1 MAQQADST
9 PSLPEASV
17 VDAEALHALRA
28 VQRMLVQGGDGGQ
41 TPLVGGTI
49 AASGLAAA
57 RTEAA
62 KGAWAPEEE
71 ALPPAAAPDA
81 PPVSWAPPEGPRAEA
96 AQPSWPGP
104 AMEAAPPPLPPAR
117 PMTIAAVAGA
127 SLSFVDAAAAK
138 APPPP
143 PALVPQPVPQQPVAV
158 PEGPAPSLV
167 PLAHSPRAAA
177 EQSLADAPPHAT
189 AVDLPALPQASP
201 GLPPPRPDAIEPPV
215 ATEPPVVARQEPGTS
230 PAEPHLAE
238 PSVAPPAEP
247 GRPLDQAKPAEPP
260 VVMAEG
266 PGAPPDD
273 PEPAQPAVVAPAE
286 PGALPA
292 VAEPVQPPMMAPD
305 DAGMPPAETGPTAP
319 PAVPEE
325 PAMPPAEPEPAHPPV
340 APEEPA
346 MPPAEPEPTGPV
358 VPPEAPEP
366 QPPEPQPPEPEL
378 PEPEPP
384 VVVPQEPVTP
394 PAPEP
399 LDPPSPVAQAPLV
412 AASAAEGWED
422 AEIALHLSATLQD
435 LDGSETLSVSI
446 LGLPDGAAL
455 SAGTRQ
461 GDGSWLVSPADLS
474 GLRLL
479 PPADFSGTLDLV
491 LRATAREAR
500 GDAASSEARFEVKVA
515 PVVDG
520 AVLAGLAAGNED
532 QWITL
537 EVSFGASADASEA
550 WDSRVLVHGLPP
562 GAVLSQGEELGGGSW
577 AVDRAALA
585 AGQVAIRPPA
595 DSDASI
601 ALRLEAVLRDSQGGV
616 AETTVG
622 AELQVQVAGTADA
635 PRVMALAA
643 AGREDGAIALH
654 LSAALQDLD
663 GSETLSVSILGLPD
677 GTALSAG
684 TRQGDGSWLV
694 SPADLSGLRL
704 LPPADFSGTLDLA
717 LRATAREARG
727 DAASSEARFP
737 VTVAPVA
744 DPASLAAAGEGEE
757 DGWIPLGGSLALGDT
772 DGSERFGE
780 TLVVRGMPAGAML
793 SQGREV
799 APGQWEVPLA
809 AFQAGLLAVRPPPNS
824 DADLHLVLSVTV
836 IDTAGTLEDRR
847 DTAAEMT
854 VVVRAVADAPLVTV
868 ADLQG
873 REDTVLRLAG
883 LGGALRDTDGSETLS
898 FLLSGL
904 PSGAS
909 LSAGKRQ
916 ADGGWLLTPAQL
928 AGVSMTPPAQ
938 FSGRFTLTLTA
949 IATEGADGR
958 PSARSAAEFT
968 VSLDPVADAGSIA
981 GRVTGKED
989 AAIALRPTFSTP
1001 DADGS
1006 ESWSTVSRVSGLPS
1020 GAKLSQ
1026 GTEVAPGTWDVSTA
1040 ELRAGRVSVTP
1051 PANSDADFT
1060 LTITATLSDSGNG
1073 KTVSRGI
1080 TGSYAVVVTAV
1091 ADAPAAAAVDVTGFE
1106 DQSIPLALSA
1116 ALRDTDGS
1124 ESLSLFILGVPAG
1137 ATLSR
1142 GSRAADGS
1150 WTVSPADLPGLSLTP
1165 PRDFSGSIA
1174 LTLRAVAAD
1183 RDNSSAATNVAFTV
1197 QVQGVADA
1205 PVLRTGPAGG
1215 DEDTAI
1221 ALHASALTTDR
1232 DGSERILAFRL
1243 ADVPEGAVVRAGGA
1257 MLARQADGSVLVAP
1271 GAINSLSITPPA
1283 QSGRGF
1289 TLRISAISAE
1299 PNGSRAE
1306 SPPVDLPVFVHAV
1319 ADAPVIGG
1327 NGGQGREDSPVPL
1340 DLAIGL
1346 VDGDGSETLFVMVSG
1361 LPAGARLSA
1370 GTFRGDGAWS
1380 LTAQEARHVLLLP
1393 PADFAGTIAL
1403 TVTAVAQEGDGG
1415 SQARSIAVLPVHVA
1429 GVVDRPAVGGLDGHS
1444 GDWGRRAG
1452 QEDQPIALRLDP
1464 GLADRDGSEHV
1475 VGTVTLGGVPAGA
1488 VLRLADGTVVAAD
1501 ADGLHRLDAARMG
1514 GVTLTMPPDSDAA
1527 ATLSIR
1533 MVVEDAGGTQQ
1544 EIGGTLVV
1552 DPAAVAD
1559 APVLVVQDLAAP
1571 GHAAADPAAGWVPLP
1586 VEAALVDTDG
1596 SESLWVWLRDVPQG
1610 FTLSAGRP
1618 AGAETWLVPAA
1629 ALEGLLIRPPAGF
1642 TGVVTLRVEAM
1653 AVEREGSQASTGG
1666 LLRLTVTADA
1676 SGGGTGP
1683 GTPAGDPP
1691 SGDPPPGEPTP
1702 GGLPPGDSSP
1712 GSSSPGGS
1720 SPAGTPPLL
1729 LAEAAP
1735 GLEDTA
1741 IALRVSLAGGAGDGG
1756 GEVLGLRVEGV
1767 PEGAR
1772 LSAGLRDP
1780 ATGAWIV
1787 APDQLAGLALVPP
1800 TDFSGGIHLT
1810 LRALAVQPDGTTL
1823 STTQALDVLV
1833 AAVADAAVIA
1843 AAPAAGL
1850 EDAPVALNLRIAP
1863 ADADGSESLV
1873 SVLLSGL
1880 PAGARIAPGAGITDH
1895 GDGTWS
1901 VEPAHLAEVMLL
1913 PPAHVSGDVRLTVVA
1928 TTMEA
1933 TGFTRVTAQD
1943 VAVSLAPV
1951 PQAPLV
1957 TAADAAGLEDQP
1969 IALGLS
1975 AALADRDGS
1984 ESLSLVL
1991 EGLPQGSR
1999 LSAGVN
2005 NGDGSW
2011 TLTPAQLNG
2020 LTLTPPR
2027 NWSGGMALT
2036 LVGHAMEGAD
2046 GAAATSRA
2054 GFRVEVGG
2062 VVDQPM
2068 IEVPATAAGDED
2080 GVLRLDLRA
2089 ALGDGDG
2096 SESLL
2101 LRISGAPAGSHFTAG
2116 TENADG
2122 SWTIPGA
2129 ALPGLGFRP
2138 PQDYAGTLR
2147 LGIAAVA
2154 VEAGGGTASTAPIE
2168 MSVTIRPV
2176 TDAPLLALADAAGME
2191 DMPLALSLF
2200 AAAGDV
2206 DGSENLLRVVV
2217 QGLPAGATLSA
2228 GSHAA
2233 DGSWVLRPGELAG
2246 LTLRP
2251 PAHFSGALHLAVTAV
2266 AAEATTGAEASTTGT
2281 LTLQVAPAADAPV
2294 LTVADA
2300 AGTEDHALALSL
2312 AAALKDTDGSERLL
2326 DLRVAGLPEGFTLS
2340 AGRAAA
2346 DGSWSVPAESLPGL
2360 RLLPAADWNGTLHLT
2375 VTATSEETANGA
2387 RASTTHELSV
2397 SIAAVND
2404 APVLV
2409 LTPAAQAGHA
2419 GAQEAAML
2427 GGVHVADADSAQL
2440 GGAVVTLAGA
2450 QGGDS
2455 LVFEGYALHV
2465 AEGRIMVGDT
2475 GIEVVKGGYD
2485 AASGRISLQGAAA
2498 PETYA
2503 AVLQSLVLE
2512 NAGPGGLAAGNRLVS
2527 VVVRDQ
2533 EGAEALQHSV
2543 TLAVE
2548 PPPAPQPPAAAASL
2562 PAGTNG
2568 AAVEASV
2575 LMAQE
2580 VYGADHAAG
2589 LAWTEQAR
2597 DSNPAPSSGH
2607 WTETGLP
2614 ADGHAEIL
2622 GAGAVTDHL
2631 PALPAED
2638 AATLHGLAERPHWF

>member
-9 PSLPEASV
+9 PSLPEVSV
-17 VDAEALHALRA
+17 VDAEALRALRA
-28 VQRMLVQGGDGGQ
+28 VQRMLVQGGDGAQ
-41 TPLVGGTI
+41 ASLVGGTI

-62 KGAWAPEEE
+62 KGTMAAEE
-71 ALPPAAAPDA
+71 ALPPPAFPDA
-81 PPVSWAPPEGPRAEA
+81 PPAPWTPLAEGPRVEA
-96 AQPSWPGP
+96 AQPSWPESL
-104 AMEAAPPPLPPAR
+104 AEAAPPPLPPAR

-127 SLSFVDAAAAK
+127 SLSFVDADAAK
-138 APPPP
+138 AP
-143 PALVPQPVPQQPVAV
+143 PALVPQPVPV
-158 PEGPAPSLV
+158 PDGPAPALV
-167 PLAHSPRAAA
+167 PLAHPPRAAA
-177 EQSLADAPPHAT
+177 EPPADTPAGTA
-189 AVDLPALPQASP
+189 AVDLPASPEASP
-201 GLPPPRPDAIEPPV
+201 GVPPAQPDA
-215 ATEPPVVARQEPGTS
+215 AAPPVVARE
-230 PAEPHLAE
+230 E
-238 PSVAPPAEP
+238 
-247 GRPLDQAKPAEPP
+247 
-260 VVMAEG
+260 
-266 PGAPPDD
+266 PGAPPE
-273 PEPAQPAVVAPAE
+273 PEPPVVAPAE
-286 PGALPA
+286 PGT
-292 VAEPVQPPMMAPD
+292 
-305 DAGMPPAETGPTAP
+305 PPAAP
-319 PAVPEE
+319 ELPEPPVVPEE
-325 PAMPPAEPEPAHPPV
+325 PGLPPVAAEPPVVGPLEPGPPPAEVGPMEPPVVVPEEPSVPPEPEPAEPVPAEPPMVPEAPDAPHAEPEPS
-340 APEEPA
+340 E
-346 MPPAEPEPTGPV
+346 PV
-358 VPPEAPEP
+358 VTPEAPSLPPPEPEAPEP
-366 QPPEPQPPEPEL
+366 ETPQPET

-384 VVVPQEPVTP
+384 VEVPQEPATP
-394 PAPEP
+394 AAPEP
-399 LDPPSPVAQAPLV
+399 PDPPSPVAQAPLV

-422 AEIALHLSATLQD
+422 AEIVLHLSATLQD

-446 LGLPDGAAL
+446 LGLPDGATL

-461 GDGSWLVSPADLS
+461 ADGSWLVSGADLS
-474 GLRLL
+474 GLRLM
-479 PPADFSGTLDLV
+479 PFADFSGTLDLT
-491 LRATAREAR
+491 LRATAREAQ

-537 EVSFGASADASEA
+537 EVSFGASPDASEA
-550 WDSRVLVHGLPP
+550 WDSQVLVHGLPP
-562 GAVLSQGEELGGGSW
+562 GAVLSQGEDLGGGSW
-577 AVDRAALA
+577 AVDQAALA

-595 DSDASI
+595 DSDAAI
-601 ALRLEAVLRDSQGGV
+601 ALRLEAVLRDSQGGI

-622 AELQVQVAGTADA
+622 AALQVQVAGIADA
-635 PRVMALAA
+635 PQVTAMAA
-643 AGREDGAIALH
+643 AGREDGAIALR
-654 LSAALQDLD
+654 LSAVLQDLD

-677 GTALSAG
+677 GATLSAG
-684 TRQGDGSWLV
+684 TRQADGSWLV
-694 SPADLSGLRL
+694 SGADLFGLRL
-704 LPPADFSGTLDLA
+704 MPSADFSGTLDLT
-717 LRATAREARG
+717 LRATAREAQG
-727 DAASSEARFP
+727 DAASSEARFT

-744 DPASLAAAGEGEE
+744 DPARLAAAGEGQE
-757 DGWIPLGGSLALGDT
+757 DGWIALGGSLALRDI

-780 TLVVRGMPAGAML
+780 TLVVRGMPAGAVL

-809 AFQAGLLAVRPPPNS
+809 AFQAGALAVRPPPNS
-824 DADLHLVLSVTV
+824 DADLHLVFSVTV

-847 DTAAEMT
+847 DTAAEVT

-873 REDTVLRLAG
+873 QEDTALRLAG

-909 LSAGKRQ
+909 LNAGVRQ
-916 ADGGWLLTPAQL
+916 ADGSWLLMPAQV

-958 PSARSAAEFT
+958 PSARSAADFT

-989 AAIALRPTFSTP
+989 TAIVLRPTFSTP

-1006 ESWSTVSRVSGLPS
+1006 ESWSTFSRVSGLPS
-1020 GAKLSQ
+1020 GAVLNQ

-1051 PANSDADFT
+1051 PSNSDADFT

-1091 ADAPAAAAVDVTGFE
+1091 ADAPAAAAVDVSGFE
-1106 DQSIPLALSA
+1106 DQPVPLSLLA
-1116 ALRDTDGS
+1116 ALRDMDGS
-1124 ESLSLFILGVPAG
+1124 ESLSLFILGMPAG

-1150 WTVSPADLPGLSLTP
+1150 WAVSPADLPGLSLTP

-1183 RDNSSAATNVAFTV
+1183 RDNSSATTNVAFTV

-1205 PVLRTGPAGG
+1205 PMLRTGPVGG

-1257 MLARQADGSVLVAP
+1257 VLARQADGSVLVAP
-1271 GAINSLSITPPA
+1271 GAMDSLSITPPA
-1283 QSGRGF
+1283 QSDRGF

-1299 PNGSRAE
+1299 PNGSQAE

-1319 ADAPVIGG
+1319 ADAPVIAGS
-1327 NGGQGREDSPVPL
+1327 GGQGREDSPVPL
-1340 DLAIGL
+1340 DLSIGL

-1380 LTAQEARHVLLLP
+1380 LTAEEARHVSLLP

-1403 TVTAVAQEGDGG
+1403 TVTAVAQEGNGG
-1415 SQARSIAVLPVHVA
+1415 PQARSVAVLPVHVA
-1429 GVVDRPAVGGLDGHS
+1429 GVVDRPAVGGLGGHS

-1501 ADGLHRLDAARMG
+1501 ADGLHRLDAARMD
-1514 GVTLTMPPDSDAA
+1514 GVTLTMPPDSDGA

-1533 MVVEDAGGTQQ
+1533 MVVEDTGGTQQ

-1559 APVLVVQDLAAP
+1559 APVLVVHDVAAP
-1571 GHAAADPAAGWVPLP
+1571 GHAGADPAAGWVPLP

-1618 AGAETWLVPAA
+1618 AGADTWLVPAA

-1642 TGVVTLRVEAM
+1642 TGAVTLRVEAM
-1653 AVEREGSQASTGG
+1653 AVERKGSQASTGG
-1666 LLRLTVTADA
+1666 LLRLTVTAEA
-1676 SGGGTGP
+1676 GGGGAGP
-1683 GTPAGDPP
+1683 GMPASDPP
-1691 SGDPPPGEPTP
+1691 SGDPPSGDAPPGETSP
-1702 GGLPPGDSSP
+1702 GGSP
-1712 GSSSPGGS
+1712 PGGS
-1720 SPAGTPPLL
+1720 SPAGPPPLL

-1741 IALRVSLAGGAGDGG
+1741 IALRISLAGGAGDGG

-1767 PEGAR
+1767 PEGAK

-1780 ATGAWIV
+1780 ATGAWVV
-1787 APDQLAGLALVPP
+1787 APDQLAGLALVPAA
-1800 TDFSGGIHLT
+1800 DFSGGIHLT

-1823 STTQALDVLV
+1823 STTQALDVSV

-1880 PAGARIAPGAGITDH
+1880 PAGARIAPGAGVTDH

-1913 PPAHVSGDVRLTVVA
+1913 PPAHFSGDVRLTVTA

-1933 TGFTRVTAQD
+1933 TNGATRVTAQD
-1943 VAVSLAPV
+1943 VGVSLAPV

-1975 AALADRDGS
+1975 AALVDRDGS

-1991 EGLPQGSR
+1991 EGLPQGSW

-2027 NWSGGMALT
+2027 NWSGSMALT

-2046 GAAATSRA
+2046 GSAATGRA

-2080 GVLRLDLRA
+2080 SVLRLDLRA

-2101 LRISGAPAGSHFTAG
+2101 LRITGAPAGSHFTAG

-2138 PQDYAGTLR
+2138 PPDYAGTLR

-2168 MSVTIRPV
+2168 MTVTIRPV

-2191 DMPLALSLF
+2191 DMPVALSLS
-2200 AAAGDV
+2200 AAVGDA

-2217 QGLPAGATLSA
+2217 EGVPAGATLSA

-2233 DGSWVLRPGELAG
+2233 DGSWVLRPGDLAG

-2251 PAHFSGALHLAVTAV
+2251 PAHFSGALHLTVTAV
-2266 AAEATTGAEASTTGT
+2266 AAEAATGAEASTTGA
-2281 LTLQVAPAADAPV
+2281 LTLQVAPVADAPV
-2294 LTVADA
+2294 LTVANA
-2300 AGTEDHALALSL
+2300 AGTEDHALVLSL
-2312 AAALKDTDGSERLL
+2312 GAALKDTDGSERLL
-2326 DLRVAGLPEGFTLS
+2326 DLQVAGLPEGFTLS

-2387 RASTTHELSV
+2387 RASTTHDLSV

-2409 LTPAAQAGHA
+2409 LTPAAQAGQA
-2419 GAQEAAML
+2419 GAPEAAML
-2427 GGVHVADADSAQL
+2427 GGVHAADADSAQL
-2440 GGAVVTLAGA
+2440 SGAVVTLTGA
-2450 QGGDS
+2450 QSGDS
-2455 LVFEGYALHV
+2455 LFFEGYALHV
-2465 AEGRIMVGDT
+2465 TEGRTMVGET

-2485 AASGRISLQGAAA
+2485 AASGRISLQGAAT
-2498 PETYA
+2498 PETYS

-2512 NAGPGGLAAGNRLVS
+2512 NAGPGGLAAGNRSVS

-2548 PPPAPQPPAAAASL
+2548 PPPAHPEPPAAASPQAD
-2562 PAGTNG
+2562 PGR
-2568 AAVEASV
+2568 AATEASV
-2575 LMAQE
+2575 LIAQE
-2580 VYGADHAAG
+2580 VYEADHAAG
-2589 LAWTEQAR
+2589 LAWTDPAP
-2597 DSNPAPSSGH
+2597 DSGPAPSSGH
-2607 WTETGLP
+2607 WTEAVLP
-2614 ADGHAEIL
+2614 ADGHAEAA
-2622 GAGAVTDHL
+2622 AGAAAVADHL